1 MTNTKAGK
9 CLCGAV
15 TFTAEVPEMKMGVC
29 HCSMCRSWTGGVF
42 MSVGCKSL
50 NFAEDA
56 PVGVYASSDWGQ
68 RLFCKECGSTLAW
81 QSKDL
86 THNVVSVQALGEP
99 SAFEFV
105 SEIFIDEKPG
115 NYAFEGHRKTM
126 TGAEVMAAFAPAE
139 SDQE

>member
-1 MTNTKAGK
+1 MSTTKTGK

-15 TFTAEVPEMKMGVC
+15 TFSADIPNMKMGVC

-42 MSVGCKSL
+42 MSVQCDSL
-50 NFAEDA
+50 TFKDGA

-68 RLFCKECGSTLAW
+68 RLFCTQCGSTLAW

-86 THNVVSVQALGEP
+86 SHNAVSVQSLEEP

-105 SEIFIDEKPG
+105 SEIFIDEKPDC
-115 NYAFEGHRKTM
+115 YAFAGHRKTM
-126 TGAEVMAAFAPAE
+126 TGAEVMAAFASAE
-139 SDQE
+139 SE